1 MGLHS
6 GNKRA
11 ALSLPNGFSTS
22 GASIVNTLEVI
33 KRAAKRAPNP
43 ANANSVVVA
52 LDRYGA
58 LFGLDQPHRLA
69 QYLPQLIHESA
80 EFRYDREIWGPTAA
94 QKRYEG
100 RKDLGNTEPGD
111 GKKFAGHTAIQI
123 TGKANTRAFRDWCRK
138 FIDPKAPDFV
148 AHPDLMNTDPWEGLG
163 PIWYWAVGNP
173 TGQSLNRYA
182 DQGDVEN
189 ITVKINGG
197 RNGFTD
203 RLDYLVRV
211 SLSMLGFAPT
221 DVRGFQKQAGV
232 KIDGDPGPK
241 TRAAL
246 HQALVR
252 LTVPVDRADDVQA
265 APVVEEKPVAVTPAA
280 LDKPVTQTSGFWERV
295 FTIAGSIGIGGA
307 SWLGDWRV
315 ILAIAGTIT
324 VVALLGLLLH
334 TRIIAAVK
342 EIKKAVAA

>member
-1 MGLHS
+1 M
-6 GNKRA
+6 
-11 ALSLPNGFSTS
+11 
-22 GASIVNTLEVI
+22 NTLEVI

-69 QYLPQLIHESA
+69 EYLPQLMHESA
-80 EFRYDREIWGPTAA
+80 DFRYDREIWGPTAA

-111 GKKFAGHTAIQI
+111 GKKFAGHTAMQI
-123 TGKANTRAFRDWCRK
+123 TGRDNTRRFRDWCRK
-138 FIDPKAPDFV
+138 FIDPKAPDFLE
-148 AHPDLMNTDPWEGLG
+148 HPDLMNTDPWEGLG

-211 SLSMLGFAPT
+211 SLVMLGFAPT

-252 LTVPVDRADDVQA
+252 LTVPLDRADDVQA
-265 APVVEEKPVAVTPAA
+265 APVVEEKPVAVTPAE
-280 LDKPVTQTSGFWERV
+280 LDKPIGKTGGFWERIGQLGGLSA
-295 FTIAGSIGIGGA
+295 IAGFT
-307 SWLGDWRV
+307 WLGDWKV
-315 ILAIAGTIT
+315 ILAITGGLVVLT
-324 VVALLGLLLH
+324 VVGLVFH
-334 TRIIAAVK
+334 ARIIATVK
-342 EIKKAVAA
+342 EIKAAVTA

>member
-1 MGLHS
+1 M
-6 GNKRA
+6 
-11 ALSLPNGFSTS
+11 
-22 GASIVNTLEVI
+22 NTLEII

-43 ANANSVVVA
+43 ANVKSVVIA

-69 QYLPQLIHESA
+69 EFLPQLMHESA
-80 EFRYDREIWGPTAA
+80 DFRYDRELWGPTPA
-94 QKRYEG
+94 QVGYEG

-111 GKKFAGHTAIQI
+111 GKKFAGHTAMQI
-123 TGKANTRAFRDWCRK
+123 TGRFNTTRFRDWCRK
-138 FIDPKAPDFV
+138 FIDARAPDFV
-148 AHPDLMNTDPWEGLG
+148 AHPEMMNTDPWEGLG
-163 PIWYWAVGNP
+163 PIWFWAVGNS

-189 ITVKINGG
+189 ITRKINGG
-197 RNGFTD
+197 LNGFAY

-211 SLSMLGFAPT
+211 SLVMLGFAPT

-232 KIDGDPGPK
+232 KVDGDPGPK

-265 APVVEEKPVAVTPAA
+265 APVVEEKPVAVAPPA
-280 LDKPVTQTSGFWERV
+280 LDKPVTQTSGFWERLA
-295 FTIAGSIGIGGA
+295 TIVGLSGIGGA

-315 ILAIAGTIT
+315 ILAIAGTLI
-324 VVALLGLLLH
+324 VVALLGLLLQA
-334 TRIIAAVK
+334 RLVEAVK
-342 EIKKAVAA
+342 RIKAEVAA